1 MRLLANGLQISRFAR
16 NDSGE
21 VAQNDSGER
30 SAFRSRFAE
39 NSIAASSHCATMK
52 ERYHHQG
59 VIPSAA
65 RDLHAKPSIVS
76 CVRLAYRFL
85 ASLEGLSE
93 KVFVIFIQT

>member
-16 NDSGE
+16 NDSRE
-21 VAQNDSGER
+21 VARNDSGER

-65 RDLHAKPSIVS
+65 RDLYARRSFERCLSTGVWIS
-76 CVRLAYRFL
+76 RF
-85 ASLEGLSE
+85 ARNDSGEVARNDR
-93 KVFVIFIQT
+93 K